1 MLHENLKALR
11 KQRGLSQE
19 ELAAQLHIVRQTVS
33 KWEMAR
39 SVPDAEMLCRL
50 AEVLEVPVGVLLGEN
65 IPEDAPRRDV
75 AEELAR
81 LNEQLAQKNRR
92 ARRVLKTAAAV
103 LIGLMVLG
111 LLILLLSRATSVREG
126 SVDVQSTAWTLAA
139 EP

>member
-33 KWEMAR
+33 KWEKAR

-92 ARRVLKTAAAV
+92 ARRVLRTVAAV
-103 LIGLMVLG
+103 LISLMVLG
-111 LLILLLSRATSVREG
+111 LLILLLSRTMSVREG
-126 SVDVQSTAWTLAA
+126 SVDVQSTAWTLAG

>member
-33 KWEMAR
+33 KWEKAR

-92 ARRVLKTAAAV
+92 ARRVLRTVAAV
-103 LIGLMVLG
+103 LISLMVLG
-111 LLILLLSRATSVREG
+111 LLILLLSRTMSVREG
-126 SVDVQSTAWTLAA
+126 SVDVQSMAWTLAG